1 MPSASPNSTRSDAS
15 LQVEHSPVTQEVADD
30 GGGLV
35 GGVVGGVACAVLC
48 AIAFWKRDAIQARF
62 LGPRASTVDAPTT
75 GIDMT
80 GTRAPPIEMTESPM
94 HRRRTPASAAE
105 KEIEAGADAAS
116 EPPKHPAPELPEG
129 EKAAAAAG
137 VDDQL
142 ELQLT

>member
-1 MPSASPNSTRSDAS
+1 MMA
-15 LQVEHSPVTQEVADD
+15 
-30 GGGLV
+30 V
-35 GGVVGGVACAVLC
+35 GGIVGGVACAVLC
-48 AIAFWKRDAIQARF
+48 AIAFWKRDATQARF

-94 HRRRTPASAAE
+94 HRRRTPAAE
-105 KEIEAGADAAS
+105 KEVGTDAAS
-116 EPPKHPAPELPEG
+116 EPPKPSAPPELPEG

>member
-1 MPSASPNSTRSDAS
+1 MMA
-15 LQVEHSPVTQEVADD
+15 
-30 GGGLV
+30 V
-35 GGVVGGVACAVLC
+35 GGIVGGVACAVLC

-94 HRRRTPASAAE
+94 HRRRTPAAE

-116 EPPKHPAPELPEG
+116 EPPKHSAPELPEG